1 MEVMPCRGRIN
12 EALARRGRLGDAHS
26 FCETCMLDR
35 PPRSK
40 VPPPSPTVPPTTRPT
55 VLSRSRA
62 QSPARAARRGLHRTA
77 RAERCIV
84 SPCPVSTEGWTRRV
98 HFVRGGALSPRARLS
113 GRVAGA
119 ALQAAGVQPVR
130 RAFRPPLRFHQQ
142 LRRRGQPPPL
152 HRLAGRRAR
161 PRRRHPRHPSRDLAQ
176 HRRLLVP
183 PPPAARLP
191 RAAPRR
197 AASHPPAPRL
207 GSRRP
212 ACSRRSDFSCTSPA
226 CRSLLPP
233 KSEDAIAHRSHLRA
247 VLGLRA
253 VSIPRSFRSLRG
265 AAGRAGRT
273 QPDVQRARQ
282 RRALRALPRAAR
294 RRRRAQPV

>member
-1 MEVMPCRGRIN
+1 
-12 EALARRGRLGDAHS
+12 
-26 FCETCMLDR
+26 MLDR

-40 VPPPSPTVPPTTRPT
+40 VPPV
-55 VLSRSRA
+55 
-62 QSPARAARRGLHRTA
+62 SPAAARTA
-77 RAERCIV
+77 RRVRRGAL
-84 SPCPVSTEGWTRRV
+84 SPR
-98 HFVRGGALSPRARLS
+98 ALSPRARLS

-294 RRRRAQPV
+294 RRREQPVRQGLAGRQPQGLPRKHRPRMVAPPPFPVLTGQVSSLTLY